1 MRIIIIL
8 TTFILCSVCA
18 AATGFW
24 KDVLEQKFSKIDNKP
39 VIITGVITHIKR
51 KYNARDTWYLIDI
64 KDENSERFVTVTLY
78 ATKKLRKMNLFECET
93 GDKFRISGKFNHIT
107 SGKQVGTVLIEA
119 RDRKMKCYKAKNDD

>member
-1 MRIIIIL
+1 MRLMIIL
-8 TTFILCSVCA
+8 TTFISCLVCA
-18 AATGFW
+18 ASTSFW

-78 ATKKLRKMNLFECET
+78 TTKKLRKMNLFKCET

-107 SGKQVGTVLIEA
+107 SGKKVGTVLIEA
-119 RDRKMKCYKAKNDD
+119 RDKKMKCYKAKNDD